1 MRPGADEEP
10 ACDVTL
16 AVPVVLLPDPEAWEL
31 LLEAK

>member
-1 MRPGADEEP
+1 MRPGAGEEP

-16 AVPVVLLPDPEAWEL
+16 AVSVALLPDPEAREL